1 MNVSYI
7 FWCIEYALI
16 WTADVWS
23 KMDNRIALENAT
35 ITYYTNFAYGQEY
48 NEYDLVDDLELYED
62 YDDYDDDD
70 EKNGLRG
77 WN

>member
-48 NEYDLVDDLELYED
+48 NEYDFVEDLEF
-62 YDDYDDDD
+62 YDDDNDDDDD
-70 EKNGLRG
+70 ENNGLRG
-77 WN
+77 